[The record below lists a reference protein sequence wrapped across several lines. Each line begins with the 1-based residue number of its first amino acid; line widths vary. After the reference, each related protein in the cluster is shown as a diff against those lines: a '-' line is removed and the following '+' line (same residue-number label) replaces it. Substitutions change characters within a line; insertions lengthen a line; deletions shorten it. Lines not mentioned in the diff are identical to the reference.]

1 MVRFARIRSI
11 RQLEGFVRGRT
22 FFLCLTAVLAPLIA
36 RSSGAA
42 PDFRFDRDTFAFA
55 NETVFEYRE
64 GHASLRKSSAN
75 KDRPKPFTRRCFV
88 LCRTAMQFRK
98 FARFDRRGPVLDD
111 KALAARIRA
120 VTRHAAWREPLP
132 INQRVVF
139 PGYTN
144 LRALSKARARVLQEN
159 VGLGWPTYLR
169 LGNFRMFYK
178 HGREYQEQTHA
189 ILDASLARGEL
200 FVGYLSTYPRL
211 TINHAVL
218 VYARKPSR
226 GSNGTNHYIVYDPNH
241 PEAPRELSWS
251 PADSAFSF
259 QKDWD
264 FVGGFVRV
272 YQVYGK
278 PLQ

>member
-1 MVRFARIRSI
+1 VVHAARTRS
-11 RQLEGFVRGRT
+11 T
-22 FFLCLTAVLAPLIA
+22 YFFWAVVFFAPLVA
-36 RSSGAA
+36 RGSGA
-42 PDFRFDRDTFAFA
+42 PNFRFDHDTLAFA

-64 GHASLRKSSAN
+64 GHAYSRKSDSHRV
-75 KDRPKPFTRRCFV
+75 RPYTRRCFV
-88 LCRTAMQFRK
+88 LCRAAMQFRK
-98 FARFDRRGPVLDD
+98 FARFDPRGTALDD
-111 KALAARIRA
+111 RALAARIRA
-120 VTRHAAWREPLP
+120 VTRRAAWRESLP
-132 INQRVVF
+132 QNQRVVF
-139 PGYTN
+139 PGYAN
-144 LRALSKARARVLQEN
+144 LRAMSKARGRILEDN

-178 HGREYQEQTHA
+178 HDREYQEQTHA
-189 ILDASLARGEL
+189 TLDASLARGEL
-200 FVGYLSTYPRL
+200 FVGYLSTYPSL

-218 VYARKPSR
+218 VYARRPSR
-226 GSNGTNHYIVYDPNH
+226 GSNRIERYTVYDPNH

-251 PADSAFSF
+251 PTERAFSF

>member
-1 MVRFARIRSI
+1 VVRFARIGSI

-22 FFLCLTAVLAPLIA
+22 FFLCFTAVLAPLIA

-42 PDFRFDRDTFAFA
+42 PDFRFDRDTLAFA

-64 GHASLRKSSAN
+64 GHASLRNSSAN
-75 KDRPKPFTRRCFV
+75 KGPKPFTRRCFV

-98 FARFDRRGPVLDD
+98 FARFDRSGSALND
-111 KALAARIRA
+111 KALAVRIRA

-144 LRALSKARARVLQEN
+144 LRAMSKARARVLQEN
-159 VGLGWPTYLR
+159 IGLGWPTYLR

-200 FVGYLSTYPRL
+200 FVGYLSTYPKL
-211 TINHAVL
+211 SINHAVL
-218 VYARKPSR
+218 VYTHKSPRSA
-226 GSNGTNHYIVYDPNH
+226 NGIERYTVYDPNH
-241 PEAPRELSWS
+241 PKAPRELSWS
-251 PADSAFSF
+251 PAERAFSF